1 MATTLYANNVA
12 AVTAADI
19 GPSDTILILSAGQGS
34 AFPSPNAQQYF
45 WATLI
50 HPVSHV
56 VEIVQCTSR
65 SADTLTIVR
74 GRDGTSA
81 TAFPAGSVIE
91 MRLNAEQMREAN
103 WRLAVNVA
111 MGVLQLGAD
120 GKAAKSLL
128 PSDIV
133 YPVGGVIPLDLMPPE
148 LLTELEGDARYGRLD
163 QAETWAENQTFSKNV
178 TINGKLKIGVS
189 SGEIGIGDD
198 VILKDIDRSNTLGI
212 VGGQNANQGNI
223 MFGDP
228 TAGNNGGAILHW
240 GNDTN
245 NFRIQPPAGGDFGIF
260 HGGNFD
266 PNSKVNAQSGIA
278 TDIGFRRGGY
288 GATVGIAYW
297 GTNAWIQFDSAN
309 FIASHNFYAPNVVAT
324 CDLRLKKAIRKH
336 KVVGNIGDMV
346 QLHSWEWRK
355 KRMPH
360 APAGRH
366 TGPIAQEVRKYAP
379 QHVTELDDG
388 TLGVDKAG
396 LALEVS
402 VDSASRIRALEARV
416 EELSVLVYKLLKNR

>member
-133 YPVGGVIPLDLMPPE
+133 YPVGGVIPLDLMPTE
-148 LLTELEGDARYGRLD
+148 LLTETEGDARYGRLD
-163 QAETWAENQTFSKNV
+163 QAETWAEKQTFSKDVMVGGNLQV
-178 TINGKLKIGVS
+178 GV
-189 SGEIGIGDD
+189 GAGQVGVGDD
-198 VILKDIDRSNTLGI
+198 GIIKDVGRANTLAI
-212 VGGQNANQGNI
+212 IGGQDPTMGNI
-223 MFGDP
+223 MFGSP
-228 TAGNNGGAILHW
+228 TGGNNGGAVLHW

-245 NFRIQPPAGGDFGIF
+245 NFRIQPPGGGDFGIF
-260 HGGNFD
+260 HGGNFN
-266 PNSKVNAQSGIA
+266 PATKVDRDSGVA
-278 TDIGFRRGGY
+278 VNLRLERAGFGNTY
-288 GATVGIAYW
+288 GIAYW
-297 GTNAWIQFDSAN
+297 GVNAWIQFDSAN
-309 FIASHNFYAPNVVAT
+309 FITSHNFYAPNVVAT
-324 CDLRLKKAIRKH
+324 CDRNLKKSIRKQNA
-336 KVVGNIGDMV
+336 VRNIGDLV
-346 QLHSWEWRK
+346 ELHSWEWRK
-355 KRMPH
+355 KRMPN

-366 TGPIAQEVRKYAP
+366 TGPIAQDVQKYAP
-379 QHVTELDDG
+379 HHVTELDDG

-396 LALEVS
+396 LALEVG
-402 VDSASRIRALEARV
+402 VDGAARIRALEAKV
-416 EELSVLVYKLLKNR
+416 EELSLLVYKLLKNR